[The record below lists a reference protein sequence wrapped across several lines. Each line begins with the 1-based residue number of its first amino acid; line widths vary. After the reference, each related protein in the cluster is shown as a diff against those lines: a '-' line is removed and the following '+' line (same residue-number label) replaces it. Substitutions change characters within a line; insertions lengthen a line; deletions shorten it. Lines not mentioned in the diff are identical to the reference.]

1 MIDLRFGDLAAQFG
15 GSASALLQYLED
27 PGVTDIF
34 INGTFSL
41 FVEKEGTTRSAPNPF
56 FQLSEIFN
64 LIERMVAPLGKRVDA
79 SRPFLDGAL
88 PDGSRFH
95 VILPPLVNP
104 GPAISI
110 RKFRRPDS
118 ISLADFADASQQKVL
133 EQWVR
138 NRVNILIC
146 GATGAGKTSLLG
158 QLLQRVAPQER
169 VLVIEECAE
178 IQAPL
183 PHLVRLTARPESP
196 DLKGGVSLSDLVW
209 NSLRMRPDRIVVGEC
224 RGRETLDFL
233 QAMTTGHSGCMGT
246 VHARGVRDALSRLEV
261 LVALSGVGMER
272 SAVKQWISGAI
283 GGVVFMQ
290 RTPASLR
297 RQIAEMVEVKGWEG
311 EHFRLLPIELETPLD
326 SGNFAPFN

>member
-1 MIDLRFGDLAAQFG
+1 VIDLRFGDLEAQFCDA
-15 GSASALLQYLED
+15 ASGIRPYLED
-27 PGVTDIF
+27 PLVTDIF
-34 INGTFSL
+34 INGTRAL
-41 FVEKEGTTRSAPNPF
+41 FVERAGVTQSVANPLH
-56 FQLSEIFN
+56 QLSDIFN
-64 LIERMVAPLGKRVDA
+64 LIERMVAPLGKRIDA

-110 RKFRRPDS
+110 RKFRPSDS
-118 ISLADFADASQQKVL
+118 MELEDFANPLQQRAL
-133 EQWVR
+133 ERWVQ
-138 NRVNILIC
+138 NRINILIC
-146 GATGAGKTSLLG
+146 GATGAGKTTLLG
-158 QLLQRVAPQER
+158 QLLRRVSPLER
-169 VLVIEECAE
+169 VLVIEECPE
-178 IQAPL
+178 IQAAL

-196 DLKGGVSLSDLVW
+196 DSKGGVSLSDLVW

-261 LVALSGVGMER
+261 LVALSGVGMEP

-290 RTPASLR
+290 RTPSSSR

-311 EHFRLLPIELETPLD
+311 AHFRLLPIGLETPLD